1 MHDDQPDRACEDPQP
16 GAAGTGP
23 TPAPQGVTAGDGDS
37 TAERAPDG
45 AAGSAGSDPH
55 AAGAA
60 RATDTGTEKDTG
72 FARETGGAPTAT
84 AAASPFAGIPV
95 SDYVRDGVAAL
106 LLLVSLALPWDVSS
120 RASDKI
126 EVVLLTIL
134 SLLTLALP
142 YLARTGVL
150 PTTWTVHTT
159 RKVRLLANAPYVL
172 LVLVYLVVDVV
183 GGGDLA
189 DGWGGVGSAAA
200 LGLAGALLAAQPRE
214 SELGPQDQDRAVTDR
229 WLQALLALAALL
241 ALTVLLTVILTATG
255 TRLGG
260 ALFVLLV
267 IVAAVFVLA
276 LAGLPAYGTW
286 RRSEAARLTLVGL
299 GVMLAVAFVLR
310 SGNDGLVTIESTH
323 GGRFGLVLV
332 PALAAVA
339 AAPAVHRAMAA
350 ADPVTTWVRV
360 AVNALDLVLVV
371 AGYVAVSAVLTLA
384 ADGGELVPV
393 VPLVL
398 AIVVGVLAAAVAF
411 VARRSLARD
420 ATTGR
425 PLALGGAGVVALL
438 GIVLLVVTSN
448 RVVLGGGVEHVL
460 LAFGLPLLVVGALTV
475 PREVRAYFAE
485 HRPVPAATG
494 AEAARAYV
502 WEPPAPKQSKPA
514 RPAPAPAGP
523 PTGAHPTA
531 GHTGAYPGSGAY
543 PATGPT
549 GTYPPAGH
557 TGPVPTQQAPDRR
570 FAAGSDATE
579 VLPVQPAEPERSGYA
594 VRPGLTPDEGPS
606 TAVLPAYQEE
616 QPGTGPQ
623 PTAQQPGQGYPQQGY
638 APQGY
643 DPQGYGQQG
652 YAQQPAAQR
661 PSYAPPPTR
670 ASPRPRRSTRARR
683 SRSWRRSSRTP
694 RTCGPRS
701 RRTRRRTPRCSSGS
715 ATSATPRSTR
725 RCARGAADAPRRPA
739 GLSGARAGRT
749 HAVPEE
755 RTSRARGRRRST
767 VASCT

>member
-1 MHDDQPDRACEDPQP
+1 MTNQTEPAEDPQP

-45 AAGSAGSDPH
+45 ATGSAGSDPD

-60 RATDTGTEKDTG
+60 DTGTEKDTG
-72 FARETGGAPTAT
+72 SARETGGTAT
-84 AAASPFAGIPV
+84 ATATASPFAGIPV

-276 LAGLPAYGTW
+276 LAGLPTYGTW

-299 GVMLAVAFVLR
+299 GVMLAVGFVLG
-310 SGNDGLVTIESTH
+310 SGNNGLVTIESTH

-384 ADGGELVPV
+384 DGARGVPV
-393 VPLVL
+393 VL
-398 AIVVGVLAAAVAF
+398 AVVVGVLAAAVAF

-420 ATTGR
+420 AATGR

-502 WEPPAPKQSKPA
+502 WQPPAPKQPKPA

-523 PTGAHPTA
+523 PAGAHPTA

-594 VRPGLTPDEGPS
+594 ARPGLTPDEGPS

-638 APQGY
+638 GQQQGYASSGPGQQGYAPQGF
-643 DPQGYGQQG
+643 DQQGYGQQG
-652 YAQQPAAQR
+652 YAQQPAAQQ
-661 PSYAPPPTR
+661 PSYAPPAQPAGFT
-670 ASPRPRRSTRARR
+670 AAQALDPGTPLEVLAQIVQDAPHLRPQVAANPSTYPALLE
-683 SRSWRRSSRTP
+683 WLGNLGDP
-694 RTCGPRS
+694 AVDAALRS
-701 RRTRRRTPRCSSGS
+701 RRG
-715 ATSATPRSTR
+715 
-725 RCARGAADAPRRPA
+725 
-739 GLSGARAGRT
+739 
-749 HAVPEE
+749 
-755 RTSRARGRRRST
+755 
-767 VASCT
+767 

>member
-1 MHDDQPDRACEDPQP
+1 MTNQTEPAEDPQP

-45 AAGSAGSDPH
+45 ATGSAGSDPD

-60 RATDTGTEKDTG
+60 RAADTEKGTDS
-72 FARETGGAPTAT
+72 ARETGGTAT
-84 AAASPFAGIPV
+84 ATATASPFAGIPV

-159 RKVRLLANAPYVL
+159 RTVRLLANAPYVL

-276 LAGLPAYGTW
+276 LAGLPTYGTW

-299 GVMLAVAFVLR
+299 GVMLAVGFVLG
-310 SGNDGLVTIESTH
+310 SGNNGLVTIESTH

-384 ADGGELVPV
+384 DGARGVPV
-393 VPLVL
+393 VL
-398 AIVVGVLAAAVAF
+398 AVIVGVLAAAVAF

-420 ATTGR
+420 AATGR

-502 WEPPAPKQSKPA
+502 WQPPAPKPPKPA

-523 PTGAHPTA
+523 STGAHPTT
-531 GHTGAYPGSGAY
+531 GHTGAYPTTGPTGAYPQAGQTGAY
-543 PATGPT
+543 PATGPS
-549 GTYPPAGH
+549 GAYPQAGH

-579 VLPVQPAEPERSGYA
+579 VLPVQPVEPERSGYA
-594 VRPGLTPDEGPS
+594 ARPGFTPDEGPS

-638 APQGY
+638 GQQQGYTSAGQGQQGYAPQGY
-643 DPQGYGQQG
+643 DQQGHGQQG
-652 YAQQPAAQR
+652 YAQQPAAQQ
-661 PSYAPPPTR
+661 PSYAPPAQPAGFT
-670 ASPRPRRSTRARR
+670 AAQALDPGTPLEVLAQIVQDAPHLRPQVAANPSTYPALLE
-683 SRSWRRSSRTP
+683 WLGNLGDP
-694 RTCGPRS
+694 AVDAALRS
-701 RRTRRRTPRCSSGS
+701 RRG
-715 ATSATPRSTR
+715 
-725 RCARGAADAPRRPA
+725 
-739 GLSGARAGRT
+739 
-749 HAVPEE
+749 
-755 RTSRARGRRRST
+755 
-767 VASCT
+767 

>member
-1 MHDDQPDRACEDPQP
+1 MTNQTEPAEDPQP

-23 TPAPQGVTAGDGDS
+23 TPAPQGAAAGDGDS

-45 AAGSAGSDPH
+45 ATGSAGSDPD
-55 AAGAA
+55 AVGAA
-60 RATDTGTEKDTG
+60 PAGESDQGS
-72 FARETGGAPTAT
+72 ARETAGAPTAT
-84 AAASPFAGIPV
+84 ATTATATATASPFAGIPV

-106 LLLVSLALPWDVSS
+106 LLLDSLALPWDVSS

-150 PTTWTVHTT
+150 PTAWTVHTT

-276 LAGLPAYGTW
+276 LAGLPTYGTW

-299 GVMLAVAFVLR
+299 GVMLAVGFVLG
-310 SGNDGLVTIESTH
+310 SGNNGLVTIESTH

-384 ADGGELVPV
+384 DGARGVPV
-393 VPLVL
+393 VL
-398 AIVVGVLAAAVAF
+398 AVIVGVLAAAVAF
-411 VARRSLARD
+411 VARRSLVRD
-420 ATTGR
+420 AATGR

-502 WEPPAPKQSKPA
+502 WQPPAPKPPKPA

-523 PTGAHPTA
+523 PTGGHPTT
-531 GHTGAYPGSGAY
+531 GHTGPYPGTGAYPT
-543 PATGPT
+543 TGPT
-549 GTYPPAGH
+549 GAYPSAGH

-579 VLPVQPAEPERSGYA
+579 VLPVQQVEPERSGYA
-594 VRPGLTPDEGPS
+594 ARPGLTPDEGPS

-616 QPGTGPQ
+616 HPGTGPQ

-638 APQGY
+638 GQQQGYPTSGAGQQGDAPQGY
-643 DPQGYGQQG
+643 DQQGYGQQG
-652 YAQQPAAQR
+652 YAQQPAAQQ
-661 PSYAPPPTR
+661 PSYAPPAQPAGFT
-670 ASPRPRRSTRARR
+670 AAQALDPGTPLEVLAQIVQDAPHLRPQVAANPSTYPALLE
-683 SRSWRRSSRTP
+683 WLGNLGDP
-694 RTCGPRS
+694 AVDAALRS
-701 RRTRRRTPRCSSGS
+701 RRG
-715 ATSATPRSTR
+715 
-725 RCARGAADAPRRPA
+725 
-739 GLSGARAGRT
+739 
-749 HAVPEE
+749 
-755 RTSRARGRRRST
+755 
-767 VASCT
+767 

>member
-1 MHDDQPDRACEDPQP
+1 MTNQTEPAEDPQP

-45 AAGSAGSDPH
+45 ATGSAGSDPD

-60 RATDTGTEKDTG
+60 RAADTGTEKGTDS
-72 FARETGGAPTAT
+72 ARETGGAATAT
-84 AAASPFAGIPV
+84 ATGSPFAGIPV

-159 RKVRLLANAPYVL
+159 RTVRLLANAPYVL

-276 LAGLPAYGTW
+276 LAGPPTYGTW

-299 GVMLAVAFVLR
+299 GVMLAVGFVLG
-310 SGNDGLVTIESTH
+310 SGNNGLVTIESTH

-384 ADGGELVPV
+384 DGARGVPV
-393 VPLVL
+393 VL
-398 AIVVGVLAAAVAF
+398 AVIVGVLAAAVAF

-420 ATTGR
+420 AATGR

-502 WEPPAPKQSKPA
+502 WQPPAPKPPKPA

-523 PTGAHPTA
+523 STGAHPTT
-531 GHTGAYPGSGAY
+531 GHTGAYPTTGPTGAYPQAGQTGAY
-543 PATGPT
+543 PATGPS
-549 GTYPPAGH
+549 GAYPQAGH

-579 VLPVQPAEPERSGYA
+579 VLPVQPVEPERSGYA
-594 VRPGLTPDEGPS
+594 ARPGFTPDEGPS

-638 APQGY
+638 GQQQGY
-643 DPQGYGQQG
+643 ASSGPGQQGYAPQGYGQQG
-652 YAQQPAAQR
+652 YAQQPAAQQ
-661 PSYAPPPTR
+661 PSYAPPAQPAGFT
-670 ASPRPRRSTRARR
+670 AAQALDPGTPLEVLAQIVQDAPHLRPQVAANPSTYPALLE
-683 SRSWRRSSRTP
+683 WLGNLGDP
-694 RTCGPRS
+694 AVDAALRS
-701 RRTRRRTPRCSSGS
+701 RRG
-715 ATSATPRSTR
+715 
-725 RCARGAADAPRRPA
+725 
-739 GLSGARAGRT
+739 
-749 HAVPEE
+749 
-755 RTSRARGRRRST
+755 
-767 VASCT
+767 

>member
-1 MHDDQPDRACEDPQP
+1 MTNQTEPAEDPQP

-23 TPAPQGVTAGDGDS
+23 TRAPQGVTAGDGDS

-45 AAGSAGSDPH
+45 ATGSAGSDPD

-60 RATDTGTEKDTG
+60 DTGTEKDTG
-72 FARETGGAPTAT
+72 SARETGGASTAT
-84 AAASPFAGIPV
+84 ATASPFAGIPV

-159 RKVRLLANAPYVL
+159 RTVRLLANAPYVL

-276 LAGLPAYGTW
+276 LAGLPTYGTW

-299 GVMLAVAFVLR
+299 GVMLAVGFVLG
-310 SGNDGLVTIESTH
+310 SGNNGLVTIESTH

-384 ADGGELVPV
+384 DGARGVPV
-393 VPLVL
+393 VL
-398 AIVVGVLAAAVAF
+398 AVIVGVLAAAVAF

-420 ATTGR
+420 AATGR

-502 WEPPAPKQSKPA
+502 WQPPAPKQPKPA

-523 PTGAHPTA
+523 PTGAHPTTE
-531 GHTGAYPGSGAY
+531 HSGAYPGTGAY

-549 GTYPPAGH
+549 GAYPATGPTGAYPPAGH

-594 VRPGLTPDEGPS
+594 ARPGLTPDEGPS

-638 APQGY
+638 GQQQGYASSGPAQQGYAPQGY

-652 YAQQPAAQR
+652 YAQQPAAQQ
-661 PSYAPPPTR
+661 PSYAPPAQPAGFT
-670 ASPRPRRSTRARR
+670 AAQALDPGTPLEVLAQIVQDAPHLRPQVAANPSTYPALLE
-683 SRSWRRSSRTP
+683 WLGNLGDP
-694 RTCGPRS
+694 AVDAALRS
-701 RRTRRRTPRCSSGS
+701 RRG
-715 ATSATPRSTR
+715 
-725 RCARGAADAPRRPA
+725 
-739 GLSGARAGRT
+739 
-749 HAVPEE
+749 
-755 RTSRARGRRRST
+755 
-767 VASCT
+767 

>member
-1 MHDDQPDRACEDPQP
+1 MTNQTEPAEDPQP

-37 TAERAPDG
+37 TAERTPDG
-45 AAGSAGSDPH
+45 ATGSAGSDPD

-60 RATDTGTEKDTG
+60 RAADTDS
-72 FARETGGAPTAT
+72 ARETGGTAT
-84 AAASPFAGIPV
+84 TTATASPFAGIPV

-276 LAGLPAYGTW
+276 LAGLPTYGTW

-299 GVMLAVAFVLR
+299 GVMLAVGFVLG
-310 SGNDGLVTIESTH
+310 SGNNGLVTIESTH

-384 ADGGELVPV
+384 DGARGVPV
-393 VPLVL
+393 VL
-398 AIVVGVLAAAVAF
+398 AVIVGVLAAAVAF
-411 VARRSLARD
+411 VARRSHARPAAHRRPLRLADVQRQ
-420 ATTGR
+420 G
-425 PLALGGAGVVALL
+425 LALGGAGVVALL

-502 WEPPAPKQSKPA
+502 WQPPAPKQPKPA

-523 PTGAHPTA
+523 PTGAHPTT

-549 GTYPPAGH
+549 GAYPPAGH

-594 VRPGLTPDEGPS
+594 ARPGLTPDEGPS

-623 PTAQQPGQGYPQQGY
+623 PTAQQPGQGYPHQGYGQQQGY

-643 DPQGYGQQG
+643 DQQGYGQQG
-652 YAQQPAAQR
+652 YAQQPAAQQ
-661 PSYAPPPTR
+661 PSYAPPAQPAGFT
-670 ASPRPRRSTRARR
+670 AAQALDPGTPLEVLAQIVQDAPHLRPQVAANPSTYPALLE
-683 SRSWRRSSRTP
+683 WLGNLGAP
-694 RTCGPRS
+694 AVDAALRS
-701 RRTRRRTPRCSSGS
+701 RRG
-715 ATSATPRSTR
+715 
-725 RCARGAADAPRRPA
+725 
-739 GLSGARAGRT
+739 
-749 HAVPEE
+749 
-755 RTSRARGRRRST
+755 
-767 VASCT
+767 